1 MNRGKILIEE
11 KIMGYF
17 DKNGER
23 LDVEDIKEM
32 RAEPPKDPHFPWMIL
47 KVAIVADVCDALD
60 LDPST
65 IGALTSTIVSLLAA
79 TVLFIWLLNKGGGRW
94 KGKLLRTALR
104 RFGAVILIETVP
116 VVGLVPA
123 WTIFVILVF
132 YKEKKVVRLFWEALD
147 LIKGDLEA
155 FEVKGVVSI
164 GGRGRY
170 QKTVRRGQ
178 RDSEYL
184 KKAWQR
190 KKNVDRIRSRS
201 DSSNFS
207 GVNYQKAA

>member
-1 MNRGKILIEE
+1 MNRGSISIEE
-11 KIMGYF
+11 KMVGHF
-17 DKNGER
+17 DKSGETFDIE
-23 LDVEDIKEM
+23 DVKEM
-32 RAEPPKDPHFPWMIL
+32 RAQPPKNPHFPWIIL

-60 LDPST
+60 LDPTT
-65 IGALTSTIVSLLAA
+65 IGALISTIVSLLAA

-94 KGKLLRTALR
+94 KGKLLRSALR
-104 RFGAVILIETVP
+104 RFGAVILIEIVP

-132 YKEKKVVRLFWEALD
+132 YKEKKIVKLFWEALD

-155 FEVKGVVSI
+155 FEAKGIFSR
-164 GGRGRY
+164 GGRSRY

-178 RDSEYL
+178 RDPEYL
-184 KKAWQR
+184 KKAWRR
-190 KKNVDRIRSRS
+190 KKSIDRIRSRS

-207 GVNYQKAA
+207 GVSYPKVA